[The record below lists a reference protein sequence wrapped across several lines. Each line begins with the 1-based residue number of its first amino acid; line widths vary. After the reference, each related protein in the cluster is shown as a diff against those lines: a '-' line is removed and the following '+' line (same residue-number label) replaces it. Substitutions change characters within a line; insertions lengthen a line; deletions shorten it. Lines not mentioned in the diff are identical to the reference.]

1 MGKAEVFEKLLEN
14 LTEVQGLSGCMIMSE
29 KGEVIATNMSKG
41 LSDEKVGALA
51 SQAIATAIKVIKE
64 LNYGTPETMM
74 IESSRGKF
82 ATIQAQKAGVFIIG
96 VGDESMNVGMLKMS
110 MSEAIEAYDA
120 EM

>member
-1 MGKAEVFEKLLEN
+1 MAKAEIFEKLLEKLN
-14 LTEVQGLSGCMIMSE
+14 EVQGLTGCMIMSE

-51 SQAIATAIKVIKE
+51 SEAITTGMKVTKE
-64 LNYGTPETMM
+64 LGFGTPETMM

-82 ATIQAQKAGVFIIG
+82 TTVQAEKAGVFIIG

-110 MSEAIEAYDA
+110 MTEAMQSYDD